1 MELRFAIRSLLKNP
15 GFTVLAVLVLALGM
29 GANTAIFS
37 VVNAV
42 LLRPLPYPDADRIA
56 MVYTKWMKSGRH
68 GQTSAPDYHDWRQ
81 RATSFD
87 ALSYY
92 QVQETNVLYKG
103 AADYANV
110 AMVAPGFF
118 DIFRVRPTAGRLF
131 VPAEETRGGPAVA
144 IVSDAYA
151 TRHMGSAASALGKSI
166 QVEGKPHQV
175 IGVIPVAF
183 PRKAEVWYSSS
194 QHDEIPNR
202 TAHNYWPIARLKAGV
217 TIERANSEM
226 RGIAASLEQQFPKEN
241 RQKSASAVLLQ
252 DDLVGDMRR
261 TLGLLFAAVAL
272 VVLIACAN
280 VANLLLAKATAR
292 TRDIAVRSA
301 LGAGRWDVVR
311 LMLTECLL
319 LALAAAAVG
328 FAAAFWGVDL
338 LIAAAPKDLPRLD
351 EISVDWRVFAFSL
364 GTSLA
369 STLLF
374 GLAPALS
381 ASKVDLNEALK
392 QTSRTT
398 SGGASRLRSMLVVAE
413 IAMSVVL
420 AIGAG
425 LLVKSMIR
433 LGQVEMGFNTE
444 RLLLGEAAVTAAN
457 RDMAAREIRYYRDGV
472 EQIAAIPGV
481 VAAGAVTS
489 PPGTP
494 SRSNGAVQVEGV
506 PFDGDWNKLPNALF
520 TVATPG
526 YLDSIGIPLLRGRD
540 FNDRDTAQA
549 PFTVIVNDAFAKL
562 AFPEQDA
569 IGRRIRCGY
578 DSPEWMTIVGVA
590 GNIRKQGPTAKNEP
604 ELLMPYQQHPYP
616 ATYMTFTV
624 RTAVDPTALQETIRT
639 RLRAL
644 NAEVPVRFATMELT
658 LQDATANP
666 RFRMC
671 LLALLAAL
679 AMLLALIGVYGVMAY
694 SVSQR
699 LGEIGLRMALGASGN
714 AVLRL
719 VLREGLGLAAIGLAV
734 GLAAALGVG
743 RLLES
748 MLFDVT
754 PMDAPAYLTV
764 SAAVVGA
771 VLLAAW
777 MPAWRASKLD
787 PASILRQE

>member
-1 MELRFAIRSLLKNP
+1 M
-15 GFTVLAVLVLALGM
+15 
-29 GANTAIFS
+29 
-37 VVNAV
+37 
-42 LLRPLPYPDADRIA
+42 
-56 MVYTKWMKSGRH
+56 
-68 GQTSAPDYHDWRQ
+68 
-81 RATSFD
+81 
-87 ALSYY
+87 
-92 QVQETNVLYKG
+92 QETNILYKG
-103 AADYANV
+103 VADYANV
-110 AMVAPGFF
+110 AMIAPAFF
-118 DIFRVRPTAGRLF
+118 DIFRVRPSAGRLF
-131 VPAEETRGGPAVA
+131 TANEEARGGPAVA
-144 IVSDAYA
+144 VVSEAYA
-151 TRHMGSAASALGKSI
+151 TRHMGSPSAAVGKSL
-166 QVEGKPHQV
+166 QVEGKPYQV
-175 IGVIPVAF
+175 VGVIPFSF
-183 PRKAEVWYSSS
+183 PKKAEVWYSAG
-194 QHDEIPNR
+194 QHDEILNR
-202 TAHNYWPIARLKAGV
+202 TAHNYWPVAKLKAG
-217 TIERANSEM
+217 ISADQANSEM

-241 RQKSASAVLLQ
+241 RQKSAAVVLLQ

-292 TRDIAVRSA
+292 TREIAVRSA

-338 LIAAAPKDLPRLD
+338 LIAAAPKELPRLD
-351 EISVDWRVFAFSL
+351 EIAVDWRVFAFSL

-433 LGQVEMGFNTE
+433 LGQVEMGFKTE
-444 RLLLGEAAVTAAN
+444 RLLLGEAAVTASS
-457 RDMAAREIRYYRDGV
+457 REVAAREIRYYRDGV

-481 VAAGAVTS
+481 VAVGAVTS

-506 PFDGDWNKLPNALF
+506 PFDGDWSKLPNALF

-549 PFTVIVNDAFAKL
+549 PYTAIINDAFAKL
-562 AFPEQDA
+562 AFPNQDP
-569 IGRRIRCGY
+569 IGRRIKCGY

-590 GNIRKQGPTAKNEP
+590 ANIRKQGPTAKNEP

-624 RTAVDPTALQETIRT
+624 RTAADPTALQETIRT
-639 RLRAL
+639 KLRAL
-644 NAEVPVRFATMELT
+644 NSEVPVRFATMEVT

-666 RFRMC
+666 RFRTY
-671 LLALLAAL
+671 LLAVLAAL
-679 AMLLALIGVYGVMAY
+679 AVLLALIGVYGVMAY

-699 LGEIGLRMALGASGN
+699 LGEIGLRMALGACSN
-714 AVLRL
+714 DVLRL
-719 VLREGLGLAAIGLAV
+719 VLNEGLQLAAIGLAV
-734 GLAAALGVG
+734 GVAAALGVG
-743 RLLES
+743 RLLEA
-748 MLFDVT
+748 MLFDVQ
-754 PMDAPAYLTV
+754 PMDVPVYLTV
-764 SAAVVGA
+764 SVGVIFA

-787 PASILRQE
+787 PASILR

>member
-1 MELRFAIRSLLKNP
+1 MELRFALRSLLKNP
-15 GFTVLAVLVLALGM
+15 GFTILAVLVLALGM

-42 LLRPLPYPDADRIA
+42 LLRPLPYPEPDRIA
-56 MVYTKWMKSGRH
+56 MVYTKWAKSGRH
-68 GQTSAPDYHDWRQ
+68 GQTSAPDFHDWRQ

-87 ALSYY
+87 ALSYF
-92 QVQETNVLYKG
+92 QVQETNVLHKG
-103 AADYANV
+103 VADYANV

-118 DIFRVRPTAGRLF
+118 DIFRIRPTAGRLF
-131 VPAEETRGGPAVA
+131 SPSEEKRGAQAVA
-144 IVSDAYA
+144 LVSEAYA
-151 TRHMGSAASALGKSI
+151 ARHLGSGPSALGQSI
-166 QVEGKPHQV
+166 QIDGKPYQV
-175 IGVIPVAF
+175 VGVLPFSF
-183 PRKAEVWYSSS
+183 PKKAEIWYSSG
-194 QHDEIPNR
+194 QHDEILNR
-202 TAHNYWPIARLKAGV
+202 TAHNYWPVARLKAAV
-217 TIERANSEM
+217 PVEQANAEI
-226 RGIAASLEQQFPKEN
+226 RDIAAALEQQFPKEN
-241 RQKSASAVLLQ
+241 RQKSAAAVLLQ

-292 TRDIAVRSA
+292 TREIAVRSA

-319 LALAAAAVG
+319 LALAASAVG

-338 LIAAAPKDLPRLD
+338 LVAAAPKDLPRLD
-351 EISVDWRVFAFSL
+351 EIAVDWRVFTFSL

-381 ASKVDLNEALK
+381 ASKLDLNEALK

-433 LGQVEMGFNTE
+433 LGAVEMGFKTE
-444 RLLLGEAAVTAAN
+444 KLLLGEAAVTAAN
-457 RDMAAREIRYYRDGV
+457 RDIAAREIRYYKDGI
-472 EQIAAIPGV
+472 EKITAIPGV
-481 VAAGAVTS
+481 IAAGAVTAA
-489 PPGTP
+489 PGTP

-506 PFDGDWNKLPNALF
+506 PFDGDWSKLPNAIF

-549 PFTVIVNDAFAKL
+549 PYTVIINDAFAKL
-562 AFPEQDA
+562 AFPGQDP

-578 DSPEWMTIVGVA
+578 DSPEWMTIVGVSA
-590 GNIRKQGPTAKNEP
+590 NIRQQGPAEKNQP

-624 RTAVDPTALQETIRT
+624 RTASDPQALQETIRT
-639 RLRAL
+639 TLRKL
-644 NAEVPVRFATMELT
+644 NAQVPVRFATMELT

-666 RFRMC
+666 RFRTF
-671 LLALLAAL
+671 LLTILATL
-679 AMLLALIGVYGVMAY
+679 AVVLALIGVYGVMAY

-699 LGEIGLRMALGASGN
+699 LGEIGLRMALGANSN

-719 VLREGLGLAAIGLAV
+719 VLREGLSLAAVGLAI

-743 RLLES
+743 RLIETL
-748 MLFDVT
+748 LFDVK
-754 PMDAPAYLTV
+754 PLDASVFATV
-764 SAAVVGA
+764 GAGVIFA